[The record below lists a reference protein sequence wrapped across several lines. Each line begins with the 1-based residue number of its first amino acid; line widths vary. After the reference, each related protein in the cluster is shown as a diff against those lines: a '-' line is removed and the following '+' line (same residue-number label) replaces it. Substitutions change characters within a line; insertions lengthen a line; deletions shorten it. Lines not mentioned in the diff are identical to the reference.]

1 MSKAKKLFIGF
12 LCLFLGAVTGCGHE
26 GVQLETGE
34 TLQAETAVET
44 VYETEIRMHEDDTE
58 TLIYVY
64 VCGQVADPGVYPL
77 EEDSRVFQA
86 VEMAGG
92 ILPEGDPSSVNLAE
106 TIHDGQKIYIPS
118 FEEAETWKET
128 EVRQTNVSD
137 ERININLASKDMLM
151 TLPGIGESK
160 AEAIIAYRQEMGP
173 FDSTEA
179 LMNVPGIKEG
189 VYSKIKDRI
198 SIN

>member
-1 MSKAKKLFIGF
+1 M
-12 LCLFLGAVTGCGHE
+12 
-26 GVQLETGE
+26 
-34 TLQAETAVET
+34 
-44 VYETEIRMHEDDTE
+44 
-58 TLIYVY
+58 
-64 VCGQVADPGVYPL
+64 ADPGVYPL

-128 EVRQTNVSD
+128 EVLQTNVSD

>member
-1 MSKAKKLFIGF
+1 
-12 LCLFLGAVTGCGHE
+12 
-26 GVQLETGE
+26 
-34 TLQAETAVET
+34 
-44 VYETEIRMHEDDTE
+44 MHEDDTE

-128 EVRQTNVSD
+128 EVLQTNVSD